1 MRLAS
6 LLCAFLLAVPAAAQ
20 DVQRGRLL
28 YETHCGECHYE
39 RVHQRVR
46 SDVKDLGSLRNTVA
60 RWAAQTKHRFSAEEI
75 ESVVEYLNRSH
86 YRFELSPDIPRR
98 GR

>member
-1 MRLAS
+1 MVEGGLP
-6 LLCAFLLAVPAAAQ
+6 AVHPRPPAPPRRAGRRG
-20 DVQRGRLL
+20 QRGQP
-28 YETHCGECHYE
+28 GSK
-39 RVHQRVR
+39 VVGQK
-46 SDVKDLGSLRNTVA
+46 VKDLGLLRNTVA

-75 ESVVEYLNRSH
+75 ESVVVYLNRSH